1 MNSQISYQF
10 WNMLLFTIN
19 KYQIEDILLTLDN
32 ASCHC
37 SLVVKER
44 LKQLGFNVEYLPPYT
59 PTLAPV
65 ETLFKVIKSKIRA
78 SNEYLDVGFSKETGI
93 NFIYKVLKE
102 LDVIKLSTIWRQ
114 FIQNIFKSYFQSKY

>member
-1 MNSQISYQF
+1 MNFQISYQF

-19 KYQIEDILLTLDN
+19 KYQLEDILLTLDN

-59 PTLAPV
+59 PTL
-65 ETLFKVIKSKIRA
+65 TQ
-78 SNEYLDVGFSKETGI
+78 
-93 NFIYKVLKE
+93 LKRYS
-102 LDVIKLSTIWRQ
+102 KLSSP
-114 FIQNIFKSYFQSKY
+114 K